1 MYTRAQIIY
10 TYPKPQATNTKDA
23 NSPELDFRNAYQR
36 RGLFTANEW
45 KNYKKLKEIAD
56 IRGFI
61 VCPKVRLFDLI
72 EPRLERKNKL
82 TYRYKI
88 QAKHVDFVIC
98 TQDMQVKA
106 IIELDDS
113 SHNDIERIKRD
124 EFVDL
129 ILVNVGYT
137 VIHTKQIEYNILDLI

>member
-1 MYTRAQIIY
+1 MWI
-10 TYPKPQATNTKDA
+10 
-23 NSPELDFRNAYQR
+23 SL
-36 RGLFTANEW
+36 
-45 KNYKKLKEIAD
+45 
-56 IRGFI
+56 
-61 VCPKVRLFDLI
+61 
-72 EPRLERKNKL
+72 
-82 TYRYKI
+82 
-88 QAKHVDFVIC
+88 FVIC

>member
-98 TQDMQVKA
+98 Y
-106 IIELDDS
+106 L
-113 SHNDIERIKRD
+113 
-124 EFVDL
+124 
-129 ILVNVGYT
+129 YT
-137 VIHTKQIEYNILDLI
+137 GHASKSNN

>member
-10 TYPKPQATNTKDA
+10 TYPKTQAANAKDV
-23 NSPELDFRNAYQR
+23 NSPEMDFRNAYQR

-56 IRGFI
+56 IRGLI

-72 EPRLERKNKL
+72 EPRSELKKKL

-106 IIELDDS
+106 VIELDDS

-124 EFVDL
+124 EFIDL
-129 ILVNVGYT
+129 ILVSVGYT
-137 VIHTKQIEYNILDLI
+137 VIHTKQIEYNILDII